1 MQNFVVDEI
10 YKIRF
15 EMLEKRYK
23 DGNINHEDY
32 VESKDRLEREERLNR
47 LEEQWEEGN
56 IRDQDYFS
64 LKEKLEPS
72 SKNEEENSLTNSQT
86 YPDKETF
93 DLAEERIKRKKHSEK
108 KEWSEPKTVLV
119 FLIGFIVIALF
130 ASDCGEQTCDS
141 FTGAERDRCID
152 SFQGEREF
160 YMDRYP

>member
-1 MQNFVVDEI
+1 
-10 YKIRF
+10 
-15 EMLEKRYK
+15 MLEKRYK

-56 IRDQDYFS
+56 IRDEDYFS

-93 DLAEERIKRKKHSEK
+93 DLAEERIKRKKHNEK

-119 FLIGFIVIALF
+119 FLIGFIVILLF
-130 ASDCGEQTCDS
+130 TSDCGDSTCDNLY
-141 FTGAERDRCID
+141 GAELDRCIQ
-152 SFQGEREF
+152 FQREL
-160 YMDRYP
+160 YLDRYP